1 MRVLSICPSNTELM
15 VFMGLSHLLVG
26 LDDDS
31 DWPSSI
37 QHLPRVGRD
46 LAIDMD
52 KVEALSPDLVVAS
65 LSVPGMERNIE
76 QLIQRGIHHIVLN
89 PQSLKDIADDLVV
102 LGKTIHNLK
111 AGSSTAE
118 DFLHDV
124 NLLKQASMSV
134 TSPPSIYFE
143 WWPKPVFSPG
153 GINWLTE
160 VSELS
165 GAYNI
170 FSHLNQ
176 ASIQTDWEEVRSHNP
191 DVIALAWVG
200 VQQEKMNAG
209 LVKKRPKWNEMKAV
223 RQEKILL
230 LEEELYCRPS
240 PRLIQGA
247 YKLGCLLHP
256 EIYTPLKDSLKT
268 VKEGAN

>member
-1 MRVLSICPSNTELM
+1 M

-46 LAIDMD
+46 LGIDMD

-111 AGSSTAE
+111 AGTSTAE

-268 VKEGAN
+268 V